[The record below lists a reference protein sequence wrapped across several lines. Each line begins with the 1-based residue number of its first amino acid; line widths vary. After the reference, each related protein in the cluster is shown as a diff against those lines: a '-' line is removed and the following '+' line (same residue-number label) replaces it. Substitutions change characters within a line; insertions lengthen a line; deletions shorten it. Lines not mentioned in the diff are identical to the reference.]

1 MNPPWA
7 RRDGRATGR
16 AYETGGAPQRTA
28 FEGRAGHVTG
38 ITRLPRRVAEPR
50 PLGYVPAP
58 VSLLSAIVLGIV
70 QAATEFLPVSST
82 AHLLVFG
89 ELLGHDLADER
100 FRAFTTIIQSGT
112 TLAVLVYFRRE
123 IGALVYAGVR
133 SIARLRPLE
142 TPESRLGWYIVL
154 GTLPAAVLGKLLERR
169 IEALGNWVIAGSLVV
184 LGVVL
189 LAAERVARHVRT
201 VEDVRATDAFLIGC
215 GQALAL
221 VPGSSRSGTTITTGM
236 LLGLTREAAARFSFL
251 LSVPIILGAGVYK
264 LVKSVPVLRGE
275 PAWVTATAVGTAV
288 SAVGGYLVIDW
299 LLGWLRTRT
308 TYLFVAW
315 RIAAGVVLAA
325 LILGGVLPGNEQP
338 PSPAPATSGA
348 RSR

>member
-1 MNPPWA
+1 MSAGEAEERVEP
-7 RRDGRATGR
+7 TGR
-16 AYETGGAPQRTA
+16 DAPR
-28 FEGRAGHVTG
+28 EGRVLRA
-38 ITRLPRRVAEPR
+38 RARRVAEAL

-58 VSLLSAIVLGIV
+58 VSLLSAILFGIL

-89 ELLGHDLADER
+89 ELLGHDLGDAR

-133 SIARLRPLE
+133 SILRSRPLE
-142 TPESRLGWYIVL
+142 TADSRLAWFIVL
-154 GTLPAAVLGKLLERR
+154 GTLPAAILGKLLERR

-184 LGVVL
+184 LGLVL
-189 LAAERVARHVRT
+189 LAAERLASHVRS
-201 VEDVRATDAFLIGC
+201 VEDVGALDALLIGL

-221 VPGSSRSGTTITTGM
+221 VPGSSRSGTTITAGM
-236 LLGLTREAAARFSFL
+236 LLGLRREAAARFSFL
-251 LSVPIILGAGVYK
+251 LSVPIILGAGAYK
-264 LVKSVPVLRGE
+264 LWKTVPVLRGE
-275 PAWVTATAVGTAV
+275 PAWAVATAVGTVV
-288 SAVGGYLVIDW
+288 SAVAGYLVIGW

-315 RIAAGVVLAA
+315 RIAAGVVVAA
-325 LILGGVLPGNEQP
+325 LILSGVLPAGEAP
-338 PSPAPATSGA
+338 PSPAPAPAAA
-348 RSR
+348 RADRAP